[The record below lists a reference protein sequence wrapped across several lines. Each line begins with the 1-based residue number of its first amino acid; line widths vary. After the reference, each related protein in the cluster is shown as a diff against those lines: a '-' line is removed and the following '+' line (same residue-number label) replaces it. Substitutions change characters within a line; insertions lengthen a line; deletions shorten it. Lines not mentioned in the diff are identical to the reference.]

1 MKNDFNQREQEIL
14 SQFSFNDEKFITDEM
29 IKVFELF
36 DAPRVRYEDAKKDAV
51 VKAIL
56 KIAVDID
63 KEKLEKWLE
72 RNAILDRVEESE
84 LIDIAISKR
93 IRQLKNTIKEK
104 DVKIQEQKERIE
116 ELENELIDANEQID
130 MLEFESGE

>member
-51 VKAIL
+51 VEAIL
-56 KIAVDID
+56 KIAVDVD
-63 KEKLEKWLE
+63 KEKLERWIE
-72 RNAILDRVEESE
+72 RNAILDRVEESK
-84 LIDIAISKR
+84 LIDVAVSKR
-93 IRQLKNTIKEK
+93 IRQLQRTIKERENE
-104 DVKIQEQKERIE
+104 IESQQERIE
-116 ELENELIDANEQID
+116 ELENALIDANEQIE
-130 MLEFESGE
+130 MLENGK